1 MLIKICGIKRADDA
15 RAAVEEG
22 ASAIGII
29 LWPGSPRAAT
39 LAEAEAVVAAVPA
52 GVMTVGVFVDPTRVE
67 LDAVMARVP
76 LGAVQLHGNES
87 PAFVDSLPWQ
97 VIKALSVPD
106 TGPLPDLKP
115 WTGVRVLIDAHDPV
129 RRGGTGRLV
138 DWARAAALA
147 ATRPVILA
155 GGLRPDT
162 VGEAIARVRP
172 SGIDVSSGVEASP
185 GVKDRAKLR
194 ALFSAVREAE
204 V

>member
-29 LWPGSPRAAT
+29 FWPGSPRVAT
-39 LAEAEAVVAAVPA
+39 LAEAETVVAAVPA

-67 LDAVMARVP
+67 LDTVMARVP
-76 LGAVQLHGNES
+76 LAAVQLHGNES

-106 TGPLPDLKP
+106 AGPLPDLTP